1 MGSKE
6 VRDKSRKVLVHSL
19 TTLTEGQGVRRRVLS
34 GQGSTDKTSF
44 KRRILT
50 FSTMTLFS

>member
-44 KRRILT
+44 KCRILT